1 MEQPSTLNY
10 DRESGGFARLLERIR
25 TGPDRLCLDDTDT
38 AAEDE
43 LVIHIGRQ
51 VLNRAGLKKPAYV
64 YHLWFLRELAGIL
77 RRNIGP
83 ELEAPLEL
91 LILKWSLRGLDS
103 GLLKTLICHCYT
115 SLAMPSTGRQ
125 SEICNLQSEMRGT
138 EARRV
143 TP

>member
-1 MEQPSTLNY
+1 MGQQSTLNH
-10 DRESGGFARLLERIR
+10 DRESGDFARLLERIR

-64 YHLWFLRELAGIL
+64 CHLWFLRELAKIL

-91 LILKWSLRGLDS
+91 LILKWSLRGMDP
-103 GLLKTLICHCYT
+103 GLLKTLICHCY
-115 SLAMPSTGRQ
+115 SELGGRR
-125 SEICNLQSEMRGT
+125 EV
-138 EARRV
+138 A
-143 TP
+143 P

>member
-10 DRESGGFARLLERIR
+10 DRDSGGFARLLERIR

-64 YHLWFLRELAGIL
+64 YHLWFLRELARIL

-91 LILKWSLRGLDS
+91 LLIKWTLRGMDRS
-103 GLLKTLICHCYT
+103 LLETLICHCY
-115 SLAMPSTGRQ
+115 SELTGR
-125 SEICNLQSEMRGT
+125 EGATR
-138 EARRV
+138 
-143 TP
+143 

>member
-1 MEQPSTLNY
+1 MVQPSTLNH

-43 LVIHIGRQ
+43 LVIHIGRK
-51 VLNRAGLKKPAYV
+51 VLNRAGLAKPAYV
-64 YHLWFLRELAGIL
+64 YHLWFLRELARIL

-91 LILKWSLRGLDS
+91 LILKWSLRGLDPN
-103 GLLKTLICHCYT
+103 LLQELVCHCY
-115 SLAMPSTGRQ
+115 SELSGGR
-125 SEICNLQSEMRGT
+125 SAGL
-138 EARRV
+138 
-143 TP
+143 